1 MVSTVN
7 PRKKRMGRPPVDS
20 EQLNLR
26 IQRDALDGIDAF
38 AAAEHD
44 QPNRT
49 EAVRRIIRDWLIGH
63 GYLENPP
70 PREDAN

>member
-1 MVSTVN
+1 
-7 PRKKRMGRPPVDS
+7 MGRPPVDS

-26 IQRDALDGIDAF
+26 IQRDALNGIDAF
-38 AAAEHD
+38 AAD
-44 QPNRT
+44 QDDKPNRT

-70 PREDAN
+70 EREDAN

>member
-1 MVSTVN
+1 
-7 PRKKRMGRPPVDS
+7 MGRPPVDS

-26 IQRDALDGIDAF
+26 IQRDALNGIDAF
-38 AAAEHD
+38 SAD
-44 QPNRT
+44 QPDKPSRT